1 MSKFSKRQEELCRI
15 EIIEKLKT
23 HGYVY
28 PPKITVGNLLL
39 KQLKDKLY
47 KEIQIKRYDRRRNHK
62 RNSVDS

>member
-15 EIIEKLKT
+15 KIIEKLKT

-28 PPKITVGNLLL
+28 PPKITVGNLLW

-47 KEIQIKRYDRRRNHK
+47 KEI
-62 RNSVDS
+62 